1 LLWAVRVLLAELE
14 IVMPI
19 TVVLAVGLDSS
30 LLRTQ
35 GSVWKSAGY
44 IVSLAGSIR
53 EAIDRFRAGDFD
65 LVLLGDSIPAENRER
80 LTFLIRAFGS
90 HVPVVSI
97 ANSSAACDVF
107 ADATLRSD
115 SSELL
120 KGMGELMAKRSSM
133 PVAQTMAYSNAA

>member
-1 LLWAVRVLLAELE
+1 VGGKGTVGRIGDRHAHNRRPGRWIGFIATEDTRLSLE
-14 IVMPI
+14 IRGI
-19 TVVLAVGLDSS
+19 H
-30 LLRTQ
+30 
-35 GSVWKSAGY
+35 
-44 IVSLAGSIR
+44 
-53 EAIDRFRAGDFD
+53 FD